1 MKKINISI
9 CIGLLLSSA
18 SVWAQ
23 SSDTQPQ
30 SNKPIQPYADNP
42 NLLHVWAY
50 KTQEGLIQTAQ
61 KVGEVTEKGIEKIRP
76 SAHQALDNAKQLSS
90 QGAAQAKHTGQRLAD
105 NVNTK
110 IQETKEVITGQSDH
124 AVPIYQAPLSAPSQ
138 HVAPAAT
145 TAAPTQEAQTQAAPS
160 TETEEEIK
168 VTKL

>member
-1 MKKINISI
+1 M
-9 CIGLLLSSA
+9 
-18 SVWAQ
+18 
-23 SSDTQPQ
+23 
-30 SNKPIQPYADNP
+30 
-42 NLLHVWAY
+42 
-50 KTQEGLIQTAQ
+50 
-61 KVGEVTEKGIEKIRP
+61 
-76 SAHQALDNAKQLSS
+76 SS

-124 AVPIYQAPLSAPSQ
+124 TVPIYQAPLSAPSQ